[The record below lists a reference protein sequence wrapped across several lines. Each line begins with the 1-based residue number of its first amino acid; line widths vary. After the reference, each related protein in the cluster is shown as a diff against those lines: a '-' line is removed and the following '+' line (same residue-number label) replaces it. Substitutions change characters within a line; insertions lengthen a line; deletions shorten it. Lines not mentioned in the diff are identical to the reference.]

1 MAAPV
6 YRLPR
11 RFVTFPEDPPP
22 YGLLAVSALVH
33 VLCFGGAIALS
44 VFIGSRVAQSKVYI
58 VNLVPAAPALGSP
71 AAAPPAPPPQGGG
84 GGPRPGRPRPP
95 APPPPVKTPE
105 PPPERTPER
114 VVEPPPPR

>member
-1 MAAPV
+1 V

-44 VFIGSRVAQSKVYI
+44 AFIGSRVDQSKVYI
-58 VNLVPAAPALGSP
+58 VNLVPAAPSLGAP
-71 AAAPPAPPPQGGG
+71 AAAPSAPAARAPEPRRRPARRPGARRRRRKRGRRGGG
-84 GGPRPGRPRPP
+84 QGRPSR
-95 APPPPVKTPE
+95 
-105 PPPERTPER
+105 RG
-114 VVEPPPPR
+114 